1 MPGPDIDRGGGDVDT
16 TTDEQRFTSVYRD
29 NYAAVEA
36 YVRRR
41 IRPDQARD
49 VVAEVF
55 LVAWRR
61 FDEAPVADA
70 LPWLYGVARRT
81 LANVHRADQ
90 RRAGLTQVLAA
101 QPRQDVDDHAEV
113 VADRL
118 RLAEAFDGLS
128 ESDQEVLRLALW
140 EELTPKDAARVLGC
154 TSATFQVRLHRA
166 RKRLKRRVAS
176 TPELEMPSRGTQDN
190 ALPRTTWGGSDA

>member
-1 MPGPDIDRGGGDVDT
+1 MDT
-16 TTDEQRFTSVYRD
+16 TTDEQRFTRVYRET
-29 NYAAVEA
+29 YAAVEA

-41 IRPDQARD
+41 IHPDRARD

-90 RRAGLTQVLAA
+90 RHAGLTQVLAA
-101 QPRQDVDDHAEV
+101 QPGRDVEDHAGA

-118 RLAEAFDGLS
+118 HLAEAFDGLS
-128 ESDQEVLRLALW
+128 QSDQEVLRLALW
-140 EELTPKDAARVLGC
+140 EELAPKDAARVLGC

-166 RKRLKRRVAS
+166 RRRLRRRVAS
-176 TPELEMPSRGTQDN
+176 TGEAGTLSRGTRDN
-190 ALPRTTWGGSDA
+190 MLPERTGGGRDA

>member
-1 MPGPDIDRGGGDVDT
+1 MDT
-16 TTDEQRFTSVYRD
+16 TTDEQRFTSVYRAT
-29 NYAAVEA
+29 YPAVEA

-41 IRPDQARD
+41 IHPDQARD

-61 FDEAPVADA
+61 FDEAPAFDV

-81 LANVHRADQ
+81 LANAHRADQ
-90 RRAGLTQVLAA
+90 RRAGLLEVLAV
-101 QPRQDVDDHAEV
+101 QPREDVGDHADV

-118 RLAEAFDGLS
+118 QLAQAFDGLS

-154 TSATFQVRLHRA
+154 SSATFQVRLHRA
-166 RKRLKRRVAS
+166 RKRLRRRVAS
-176 TPELEMPSRGTQDN
+176 HPAAIERPSQGTQN
-190 ALPRTTWGGSDA
+190 SALPRLTWGGSDA